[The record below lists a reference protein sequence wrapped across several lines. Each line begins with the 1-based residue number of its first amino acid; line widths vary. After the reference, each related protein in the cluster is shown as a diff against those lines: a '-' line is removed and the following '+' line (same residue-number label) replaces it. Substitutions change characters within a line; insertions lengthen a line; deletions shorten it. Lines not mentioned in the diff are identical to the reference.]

1 MIKNLTIEN
10 FALIKNLQLNFKSG
24 FNVFIGETGA
34 GKSIIINSLSFVLGG
49 KVAKTQI
56 RTGENH
62 IIVKA
67 IFENVNVDTKE
78 VLKDLGFSD
87 ESDENILILSRRF
100 DLNGKSECR
109 VNGEIVTL
117 SMLKQIAV
125 TLVDSYG
132 QHENQTLLKT
142 SNHILILD
150 SYKPELLKNLKNQI
164 SELLLEYKKI
174 KTDLKQIGGSFENR
188 ERMLD
193 LINYQIN
200 EIEIIDPKINEDE
213 ELEAKISEI
222 KNFEKISNSLNNA
235 YGYLDGNFSVSHN
248 LKNAVNTLANISQY
262 NELYDDLKERLNSI
276 SYEILDISSNIKDEL
291 QNKNFSEKELI
302 ALDDRLDKLKLL
314 KKKYGGSIEQVLD
327 FLTNAQEEQNK
338 LINADEQIMILNSK
352 LKELTLKLKSKSL
365 ELSNIRKKIAIEI
378 EQKVLQELALI
389 GMKNAKFKIVFLN
402 ESSEKNIS
410 DDVNSNKNDAGEC
423 ELKFTANGIDNVE
436 FLFSA
441 NPGEGL
447 KSLSKTIS
455 GGEMS
460 RFMLA
465 LKNIIASTDGVGT
478 LVFDE
483 IDSGISGEIG
493 SAIAE
498 RIAHLSKKFQILC
511 ITHLPQVS
519 AMADNYFY
527 VYKQTQNNSTETKVN
542 ILNEEKIYPY
552 LAQLSGSKDKT
563 EISLAHARELKDRAN
578 KFKMTI

>member
-1 MIKNLTIEN
+1 MIRSLIIEN
-10 FALIKNLQLNFKSG
+10 FALIKNLQLDFKSG

-34 GKSIIINSLSFVLGG
+34 GKSIIINSLAFVLGG

-56 RTGENH
+56 RTGENY
-62 IIVKA
+62 IMVKA
-67 IFENVNVDTKE
+67 VFENINLATKE
-78 VLKDLGFSD
+78 VLKDLGHSD
-87 ESDENILILSRRF
+87 ESDESFLILSRRF

-117 SMLKQIAV
+117 SMLKQIAE

-132 QHENQTLLKT
+132 QHESQTLLKT

-150 SYKPELLKNLKNQI
+150 SYKPELLKNLKSQI

-174 KTDLKQIGGSFENR
+174 KTGLKQIGGSFENR

-200 EIEIIDPKINEDE
+200 EIEIVDPKINEDE
-213 ELEAKISEI
+213 ELETKISEI
-222 KNFEKISNSLNNA
+222 KNFERISNSLNSA
-235 YGYLDGNFSVSHN
+235 YDYLDGNFSISHN
-248 LKNAVNTLANISQY
+248 LKNAINALANISQY
-262 NELYDDLKERLNSI
+262 DKYDDLKERLNSAL
-276 SYEILDISSNIKDEL
+276 YEILDISSNIKNEL

-302 ALDDRLDKLKLL
+302 ALDARLDKLKLL
-314 KKKYGGSIEQVLD
+314 KKKYGGSIEQILIFLD
-327 FLTNAQEEQNK
+327 NVQEEQTK
-338 LINADEQIMILNSK
+338 LMNADEQIMVLNSK

-365 ELSNIRKKIAIEI
+365 ELSDVRRKIAIEV
-378 EQKVLQELALI
+378 EQKVLRELALI
-389 GMKNAKFKIVFLN
+389 GMKNAKFKIAFLN
-402 ESSEKNIS
+402 ETSEKKCS
-410 DDVNSNKNDAGEC
+410 DVSEVDEIKNNEN
-423 ELKFTANGIDNVE
+423 ELKFTANGIDNIE

-441 NPGEGL
+441 NPGESL
-447 KSLSKTIS
+447 KSLSKSIS

-483 IDSGISGEIG
+483 VDSGISGEIG

-527 VYKQTQNNSTETKVN
+527 VYKQIQNNSTETKVH

-552 LAQLSGSKDKT
+552 LAQLSGSKDET
-563 EISLAHARELKDRAN
+563 EISLAHAKELKDRAN
-578 KFKMTI
+578 KFKMTN